1 MVDVFNRLSSQL
13 SHSERQKFLDSLL
26 INSHDTFS
34 NFDGCEYHMSYDP
47 PTPIEEEI
55 ANLSFIERI
64 IIWFDKLFSHKT
76 TQEAISDRLLGNLA
90 KKVALRDKTI
100 TRDLVYIT
108 DVMKSHLMEVSNI
121 AKFFATAVD
130 ISKQEESAFYAFLGR
145 VTLYDHYE
153 VLSKSLDAS
162 VVAKQLG
169 TTDEQTIRENL
180 DTKFER
186 LMENI
191 DLRRKE
197 IMLENAHS
205 LYLLKALCKIK
216 FENFFDYFVV
226 GPNKNY
232 CATNVGAKFLEN
244 LSSILYAI
252 NFSGD
257 SSLFEALYLFHYFVD
272 GQLESVSDEALKRW
286 VENAYMQLAK
296 LGELVQTMGL
306 RDITACCLK
315 QYSYKPELAGG
326 GDDWF
331 YSYKRFWKVYSREKL
346 KVFNARVDFDKQISD
361 CCDFLK
367 FRTFPWLKYYGNV
380 WKERYKNYPEN
391 GAALALGVAIT
402 SHIKEKMSYYFKI
415 LISEGQFY
423 KKQNHDELEAAY
435 SDILLFPSLIDI
447 LDAKAYHFL
456 RFNYDSKEFI
466 LALEDG
472 ETSPQAKEEAI
483 ATENEVQASKEEQD
497 ETKLGIKDGADSENL
512 PSEDKMDSD
521 NPPSTATAN
530 GQKSFLSYNIT
541 LLEKLRVASKK
552 DFTKVSGKLAK
563 EFLLILNTVVD
574 VLNGVLYG
582 EVGGKFDTVSNLA
595 YLGGSGRSQIFIA
608 ALKQYLNDLQSLKRY
623 LEKLMESEAKI
634 VSMME

>member
-1 MVDVFNRLSSQL
+1 
-13 SHSERQKFLDSLL
+13 
-26 INSHDTFS
+26 
-34 NFDGCEYHMSYDP
+34 
-47 PTPIEEEI
+47 
-55 ANLSFIERI
+55 
-64 IIWFDKLFSHKT
+64 
-76 TQEAISDRLLGNLA
+76 
-90 KKVALRDKTI
+90 
-100 TRDLVYIT
+100 
-108 DVMKSHLMEVSNI
+108 
-121 AKFFATAVD
+121 
-130 ISKQEESAFYAFLGR
+130 
-145 VTLYDHYE
+145 
-153 VLSKSLDAS
+153 
-162 VVAKQLG
+162 
-169 TTDEQTIRENL
+169 
-180 DTKFER
+180 
-186 LMENI
+186 
-191 DLRRKE
+191 
-197 IMLENAHS
+197 
-205 LYLLKALCKIK
+205 
-216 FENFFDYFVV
+216 
-226 GPNKNY
+226 
-232 CATNVGAKFLEN
+232 
-244 LSSILYAI
+244 
-252 NFSGD
+252 
-257 SSLFEALYLFHYFVD
+257 
-272 GQLESVSDEALKRW
+272 
-286 VENAYMQLAK
+286 
-296 LGELVQTMGL
+296 
-306 RDITACCLK
+306 
-315 QYSYKPELAGG
+315 
-326 GDDWF
+326 
-331 YSYKRFWKVYSREKL
+331 
-346 KVFNARVDFDKQISD
+346 
-361 CCDFLK
+361 
-367 FRTFPWLKYYGNV
+367 
-380 WKERYKNYPEN
+380 
-391 GAALALGVAIT
+391 
-402 SHIKEKMSYYFKI
+402 MSYYFKI